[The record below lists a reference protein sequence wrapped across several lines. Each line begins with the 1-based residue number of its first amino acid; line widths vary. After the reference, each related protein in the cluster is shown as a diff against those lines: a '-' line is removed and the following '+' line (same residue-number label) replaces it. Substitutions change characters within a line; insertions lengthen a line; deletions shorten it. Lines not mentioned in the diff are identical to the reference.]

1 MNKQLSIAF
10 GLMMALMSASCSN
23 ATGLGSRPS
32 YGVVVDYRA
41 DLSATTVKWGL
52 QAISDTGQR
61 VFGQAAL
68 DPPQNGRAAGGV
80 LSYGGAG
87 VPEWVRVTWRTP
99 IEGESIATTG
109 AKIKTLDFGEVI
121 GSHKIDVA
129 SRIPAATLKYASE
142 GRGRAL
148 RLIFRVRD
156 DGVALAWNV
165 EETVRYESGTRS
177 RWYSFH
183 NGDFACDP
191 DRSVRCTAGRPEDAP
206 WYDPKA
212 IRDR

>member
-1 MNKQLSIAF
+1 MFKQLSIGM
-10 GLMMALMSASCSN
+10 GLTVALISAACTN
-23 ATGLGSRPS
+23 ATEFGSRPIS
-32 YGVVVDYRA
+32 GVVVDYRA
-41 DLSATTVKWGL
+41 DQSATTVKWGL

-61 VFGQAAL
+61 TFGQAAL
-68 DPPQNGRAAGGV
+68 DPVKNGRAAGGV
-80 LSYGGAG
+80 LSYGGAS

-99 IEGESIATTG
+99 INGETIATTG

-121 GSHKIDVA
+121 GDYKIQVA
-129 SRIPAATLKYASE
+129 SRIPAETLKYASQ
-142 GRGRAL
+142 GSGRAL
-148 RLIFRVRD
+148 RLIFRVKD

-183 NGDFACDP
+183 EGDFACDP
-191 DRSVRCTAGRPEDAP
+191 APSVRCTTGRPEDAP

-212 IRDR
+212 IRDK